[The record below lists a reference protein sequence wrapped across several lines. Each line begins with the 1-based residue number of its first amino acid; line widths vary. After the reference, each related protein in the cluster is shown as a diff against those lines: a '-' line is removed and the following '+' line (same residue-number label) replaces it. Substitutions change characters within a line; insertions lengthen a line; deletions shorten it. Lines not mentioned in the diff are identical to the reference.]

1 MATVTR
7 GREPKLAPP
16 RSDGRRAV
24 RDSLIVTVGG
34 QLEQVAGTATS
45 FFLRSGTAVRWG
57 LDVAHMGVY
66 SSLRVFLDYANW
78 SSLGVGLGAVQEI
91 PILRAAG
98 KEAEARRVADVAY
111 TAATFL
117 CLIYAG
123 GLLAAAWAVSAL
135 LAGNPLARAWTLSLV
150 AVAGLA
156 LLHRYQTFLI
166 AVLRAH
172 QQFALT
178 TELAVIG
185 SFLQAALTVAGL
197 WLAGF
202 WGLWGVIAALYLFN
216 VIYLHARQ
224 SLRFAWAWD
233 GAAVLGLMRVGL
245 PILANTVAF
254 GFVLNLDKAL
264 ILRFVPDG
272 ARSVG
277 LYTIALMGTGWG
289 LDLAGRIAL
298 VMYTYYQ
305 TTLGRTNDPAAVALQ
320 ASRTTEA
327 QAPILAAGAAVAY
340 LVGPA
345 FLGWSLPKYA
355 PGLVAL
361 RPLLP
366 GTVLLG
372 LAWPAR
378 QMLIAV
384 GRPYRLALATLAG
397 LLLAA
402 EAGTIGAVRL
412 GLAGVAAGMSAG
424 YAGVYLL
431 TSAAAFATHLGWRT
445 WLVDQLRLAVILAYF
460 AAGALI
466 ASRIPLLRGSCP
478 PLIDSAARCL
488 ILAAWGLPPLWF
500 WGQRHEW
507 GGLFRRRTEA

>member
-7 GREPKLAPP
+7 GRESTPAPP

-34 QLEQVAGTATS
+34 QLEQLAGTVTS

-98 KEAEARRVADVAY
+98 KEAEAKRVADVAY

-117 CLIYAG
+117 CLIYAA
-123 GLLAAAWAVSAL
+123 GLLAAAWVVSWL
-135 LAGNPLARAWTLSLV
+135 LVGNPLARAWSLSLV

-156 LLHRYQTFLI
+156 VFHRYQTFLI
-166 AVLRAH
+166 AVLRAY
-172 QQFALT
+172 QEFALT
-178 TELAVIG
+178 TELAVFG
-185 SFLQAALTVAGL
+185 STVQAALTIAGL

-216 VIYLHARQ
+216 VTYLHARQ

-233 GAAVLGLMRVGL
+233 GAAVVRLMRVGL
-245 PILANTVAF
+245 PILANSVAF
-254 GFVLNLDKAL
+254 GVVLNLDKAL

-272 ARSVG
+272 ARAVG

-289 LDLAGRIAL
+289 LDLAGRIAI

-384 GRPYRLALATLAG
+384 GRPYRLAIATLAG
-397 LLLAA
+397 LLLTA
-402 EAGTIGAVRL
+402 EAGTIGAVR
-412 GLAGVAAGMSAG
+412 GGIAGVAAGMSVG

-431 TSAAAFATHLGWRT
+431 TSFAAFAPALGVRGWAIHQ
-445 WLVDQLRLAVILAYF
+445 VRLALVLGYF
-460 AAGALI
+460 AGGALL
-466 ASRIPLLRGSCP
+466 AARIPILRNTP
-478 PLIDSAARCL
+478 HPLVGYAARCL
-488 ILAAWGLPPLWF
+488 VLAAWGLPPLWV
-500 WGQRHEW
+500 WGRRHGW
-507 GGLFRRRTEA
+507 GGLFERWRKE